1 MILKAISSTETGE
14 IEKKGAIAIQMNDK
28 KGRNFDKS

>member
-14 IEKKGAIAIQMNDK
+14 NRLKRSDDYTNERQKGKKF
-28 KGRNFDKS
+28 R